1 LLCGLEP
8 DKLLV
13 FFWRRC
19 RRKGRRA
26 FAPAHGKN
34 ATTLVP
40 RLIASKHPQRRAQ
53 PLSLVLSLIR
63 RKKTKP
69 KPSFFSIMKVAL
81 FIRLALAALPEKIR
95 HEILLLR
102 RDKVEE
108 KGFGFARGRTV
119 A

>member
-1 LLCGLEP
+1 
-8 DKLLV
+8 
-13 FFWRRC
+13 
-19 RRKGRRA
+19 
-26 FAPAHGKN
+26 
-34 ATTLVP
+34 
-40 RLIASKHPQRRAQ
+40 
-53 PLSLVLSLIR
+53 
-63 RKKTKP
+63 
-69 KPSFFSIMKVAL
+69 MKVAL